1 MRKPLPGEG
10 GRGGAAPIYGQ
21 YRHVPRVRVFVFA
34 VCISHCLDS
43 LNAVPFS
50 GFGFKKVLDVRA
62 KDKRSIRPYSAMTTN
77 FLGWSLVHLIWS
89 PQLFKISDISNLQ
102 SQTGESL
109 RKNQC

>member
-1 MRKPLPGEG
+1 M
-10 GRGGAAPIYGQ
+10 
-21 YRHVPRVRVFVFA
+21 PRVRVFVFA

-77 FLGWSLVHLIWS
+77 FLG
-89 PQLFKISDISNLQ
+89 
-102 SQTGESL
+102 
-109 RKNQC
+109 

>member
-1 MRKPLPGEG
+1 MRKPLPGG
-10 GRGGAAPIYGQ
+10 GGGVAAPIYGQ

-62 KDKRSIRPYSAMTTN
+62 KDKRSIRPYWI
-77 FLGWSLVHLIWS
+77 GWSLVHLIWS

-102 SQTGESL
+102 SETGESL

>member
-1 MRKPLPGEG
+1 M
-10 GRGGAAPIYGQ
+10 AAPIYGQ

-34 VCISHCLDS
+34 VCISHCLNS
-43 LNAVPFS
+43 FLNAVPFS

-62 KDKRSIRPYSAMTTN
+62 KDKRSIRPN
-77 FLGWSLVHLIWS
+77 WIGWSLVHLIWS